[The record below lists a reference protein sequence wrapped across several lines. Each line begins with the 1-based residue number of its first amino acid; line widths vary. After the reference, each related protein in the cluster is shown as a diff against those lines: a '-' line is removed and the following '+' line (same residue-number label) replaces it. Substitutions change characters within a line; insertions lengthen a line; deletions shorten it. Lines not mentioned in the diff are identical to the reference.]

1 MCCQEMSA
9 VLCLLVVCFLQV
21 NTVTATDKRA
31 AVCFDR
37 LGCFATE
44 GPFGISLER
53 PLVLPPE
60 RPEQIGTIFQLY
72 TRDRSNASLNLPA
85 TRLDDLTT
93 VWAQFK
99 NKPTKIL
106 SHGFID
112 NSNETP
118 YQRNL
123 KDELLAHGDYNV
135 IIVDWSKGNSPPYT
149 QATANTRV
157 VGAQIGL
164 LVDELIKKKAMS
176 ASDFH
181 LIGHSLGAQISGYAG
196 ERIPGL
202 ARISGIDP
210 AGPYFENTDP
220 VVRLDPTDAVFVDVI
235 HSDGAPLGLLE
246 LGLGTKQAVGHLDF
260 FPNLGRDQPGC
271 TRNPFTQ
278 ISQWGLVEG
287 SIETLICN
295 HMRAFHYYVESIN
308 TRCPFV
314 GYPCNSEQDFTN
326 GVCNVCG
333 TGGCPYMG
341 FHADRSKPSPGQR
354 RKIYLTTDNHRPF
367 CMYHLELTVKMS
379 SISGQSEQGYITVD
393 IVGDQG
399 STNDVRLNSV
409 VMEFEVG
416 KEYHFSVPTPSD
428 IGNVQSVKFSF
439 VQVPPLL
446 NVFQWNLLG
455 LRHPKLYIDEIDVFF
470 QEQNKKLRFCST
482 GLSVET
488 DHSVT
493 ISRQC

>member
-1 MCCQEMSA
+1 MWFQKMST
-9 VLCLLVVCFLQV
+9 VTCLLLSCSIQV
-21 NTVTATDKRA
+21 KTVTATDKRA

-72 TRDRSNASLNLPA
+72 TRDRFNHSINLPA
-85 TRLDDLTT
+85 TRLDNLTAA
-93 VWAQFK
+93 WAQLK

-106 SHGFID
+106 SHGFLD
-112 NSNETP
+112 NPNVTP

-135 IIVDWSKGNSPPYT
+135 IIVDWSNGNSPPYT

-164 LVDELIKKKAMS
+164 LVDELIKTKAMS

-210 AGPYFENTDP
+210 ASPYFENTDP

-235 HSDGAPLGLLE
+235 HSDAPPLGLLQ
-246 LGLGTKQAVGHLDF
+246 LGLGMKQAVGHLDF
-260 FPNLGRDQPGC
+260 YPNLGRDQPGC

-278 ISQWGLVEG
+278 IAQWGLVEG
-287 SIETLICN
+287 STETLICN

-308 TRCPFV
+308 TKCPFV
-314 GYPCNSEQDFTN
+314 GYPCNKEEDFTS
-326 GVCNVCG
+326 GVCKVCPPE
-333 TGGCPYMG
+333 GCPYMG
-341 FHADRSKPSPGQR
+341 FHADKTKLNPGQR
-354 RKIYLTTDNHRPF
+354 QKIYLTTNDQKPF

-379 SISGQSEQGYITVD
+379 SENGQTEKGYITVD

-399 STNDVRLNSV
+399 RTNEVRLNSRPIN
-409 VMEFEVG
+409 FEVG
-416 KEYHFSVPTPSD
+416 KNYLFSVPTASD
-428 IGNVQSVKFSF
+428 LGKVHTVKMSF
-439 VQVPPLL
+439 DHVSSLL
-446 NVFQWNLLG
+446 DIFQFG
-455 LRHPKLYIDEIDVFF
+455 LRQPQIYIDEIEIFY
-470 QEQNKKLRFCST
+470 QEKNKKFRFS
-482 GLSVET
+482 LADFSVET
-488 DHSVT
+488 DQSV
-493 ISRQC
+493 IVFNQN